1 MCLQISYGNDT
12 KPTIVTDVLG
22 ITLSFSHFLWFSYQ
36 VCCGFLVPV
45 FHIGMRSNP
54 VTLLLADFEGNV
66 IKEDLNRAFSVL
78 SIQAHIFLT
87 FLSLLI
93 VGRWIL
99 DRAGQRSKN
108 IL

>member
-1 MCLQISYGNDT
+1 MT
-12 KPTIVTDVLG
+12 
-22 ITLSFSHFLWFSYQ
+22 F
-36 VCCGFLVPV
+36 
-45 FHIGMRSNP
+45 
-54 VTLLLADFEGNV
+54 LLADFEGNV